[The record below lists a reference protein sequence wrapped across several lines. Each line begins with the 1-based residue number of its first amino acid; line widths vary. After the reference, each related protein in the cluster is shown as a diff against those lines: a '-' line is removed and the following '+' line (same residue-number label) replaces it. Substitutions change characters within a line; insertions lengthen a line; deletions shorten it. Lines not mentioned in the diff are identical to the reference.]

1 MNIRTIGMAFFL
13 LCLPTIL
20 ASRDASRV
28 DAVDIAVLKVVL
40 NAQRHM
46 SDDGFLVLSSTTEA
60 PGPNA
65 DIGAADNSG
74 AVGDLKRRA
83 QIPTA
88 LPESLATGDVH
99 LLNDREIQ
107 QALKDAR
114 PTSTKASSIHKGWES
129 FYSAFPGSAGL
140 LKISLPGYAATG
152 DIAVV
157 YTSFR
162 CGRLCGTG
170 QYFYLRKVGGTW
182 QILVYLP
189 VWVS

>member
-1 MNIRTIGMAFFL
+1 MNIRTICMAFFL
-13 LCLPTIL
+13 LWVPTVS
-20 ASRDASRV
+20 ASRNVSHV
-28 DAVDIAVLKVVL
+28 DDVDVAVLKAVL
-40 NAQRHM
+40 NAQRHI

-65 DIGAADNSG
+65 DIGDADNSG
-74 AVGDLKRRA
+74 AVDDLKHRA
-83 QIPTA
+83 QIKTE
-88 LPESLATGDVH
+88 LPASLATGDVH

-114 PTSTKASSIHKGWES
+114 PSTKASSIHKGWES

-140 LKISLPGYAATG
+140 MKISLPGYTATG

-162 CGRLCGTG
+162 CGALCGTG
-170 QYFYLRKVGGTW
+170 QYFYLRKVGGSW
-182 QILVYLP
+182 QILVYFP
-189 VWVS
+189 AWVS